1 MTTRRPQGSD
11 PKAGATSPQAQA
23 PAYSDRLSQ
32 LEKDVA
38 EIRDGTVKEVL
49 EKFRRLSYDIEEIL
63 TKDLM
68 QLIVQA
74 TPSKT

>member
-1 MTTRRPQGSD
+1 MAATRPQGSD
-11 PKAGATSPQAQA
+11 PKAGVTSPEAQV

-38 EIRDGTVKEVL
+38 EIRYDTVKEVL
-49 EKFRRLSYDIEEIL
+49 EELRCLSYDIEEINKRL
-63 TKDLM
+63 I

-74 TPSKT
+74 TPSKN